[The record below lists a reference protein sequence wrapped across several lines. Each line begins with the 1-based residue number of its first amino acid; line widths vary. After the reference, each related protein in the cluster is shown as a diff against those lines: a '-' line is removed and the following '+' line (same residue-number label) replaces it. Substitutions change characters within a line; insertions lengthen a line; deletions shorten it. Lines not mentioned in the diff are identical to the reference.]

1 MDELDRDILA
11 FWGLLFE
18 IVADFEKR
26 LAAHMAAHD
35 LTPPQFY
42 VLKTL
47 MERGGR
53 CRIGEI
59 AREHHLTNATMTGLV
74 KRLEALSP
82 PLVQRDQSSDDK
94 RAVDVS
100 LTPAGQ
106 QRFWDIQNS
115 LMTQVRA
122 LFELVPAQERKESLA
137 KVREY
142 FDLLTNLFP
151 MESNGKTP
159 IDM

>member
-1 MDELDRDILA
+1 MIERDALDELDRDLLA

-18 IVADFEKR
+18 LIADFEKR

-47 MERGGR
+47 IEQGGR

-59 AREHHLTNATMTGLV
+59 ARDHHLTNATMTGLV
-74 KRLEALSP
+74 KRLEAMSP
-82 PLVQRDQSSDDK
+82 PLVQRDQGSEDK
-94 RAVDVS
+94 RVVDVS
-100 LTPAGQ
+100 LTPAGE
-106 QRFWDIQNS
+106 QRFWAVQTS
-115 LMTQVRA
+115 LMSQARA
-122 LFELVPAQERKESLA
+122 VFELVPHEEREEALT

-142 FDLLTNLFP
+142 FGLLVKQFP
-151 MESNGKTP
+151 LENGL
-159 IDM
+159 